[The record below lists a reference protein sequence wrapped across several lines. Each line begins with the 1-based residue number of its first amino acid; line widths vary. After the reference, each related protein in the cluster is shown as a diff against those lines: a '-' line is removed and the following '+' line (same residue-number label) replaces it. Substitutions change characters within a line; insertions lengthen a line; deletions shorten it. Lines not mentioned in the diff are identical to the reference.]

1 MIIIKTYDW
10 GDFEGADLEETK
22 NKFVNAIVNS
32 TSNPDI
38 SIKIDEIDYH
48 GDLLADCFVRNIAID
63 IEHDVKEWHK
73 TAEIESEGLRRAQQ
87 EAWRDK

>member
-10 GDFEGADLEETK
+10 GDFEDADLTKAK

-48 GDLLADCFVRNIAID
+48 GDLLADCFIRNIERD
-63 IEHDVKEWHK
+63 IEYRVKKWHD
-73 TAEIESEGLRRAQQ
+73 TAEIESSGLNRAQQ
-87 EAWRDK
+87 ESMEG

>member
-10 GDFEGADLEETK
+10 GDFEDADLLEAK
-22 NKFVNAIVNS
+22 DKFVNAIVNS

-48 GDLLADCFVRNIAID
+48 GDLLADCFIRNIERD
-63 IEHDVKEWHK
+63 IEYQVKKWHD
-73 TAEIESEGLRRAQQ
+73 TAGIESSGLTRAQQ
-87 EAWRDK
+87 ESMEG